1 MISGCVASALRYS
14 ALAFAALLLIIV
26 PRSAAQ
32 VVQLSGGSSSLME
45 TQGGSV
51 QVDSENVH
59 STFGLGWHDG
69 LRAGF
74 RAESTFNG
82 TKVSL
87 GDEIIPFVLPTDV
100 FDTSYYLWG
109 RGIGLRRPLGGGDAL
124 VFAGYTSESL
134 NTPFVNT
141 ASPDDPFAA
150 LFYRRPLGEK
160 FKFSS
165 FNLLSRRLSS
175 IQSLE
180 WMPVRDLSFAA
191 SAGVGYEQPY
201 GALSARLHRNK
212 LDLWASESVSTDSF
226 RRIRLVSP
234 LMTEQKGANARIEY
248 RPWRDVGLS
257 LSRQDLL
264 APLADGTSLE
274 ARVYGANGWFSLAG
288 VRVNNSL
295 FHSIGPSGSSD
306 ASLSSL
312 ERSFANRFDVR
323 LEYFHSRS
331 EASGSF
337 EGLTSTFRERINAH
351 ISVSQSVFS
360 EGSQHTIAFG
370 GQFVSNALEVSLDY
384 QTIYVPFVLPGQS
397 PFRQVLSLNFRGKV
411 WKDMDFHAATNY
423 TPLGQ
428 TRYTAYVTNELY
440 SDGTHMVSAG
450 RSAGR
455 AIAPYIIRGVVHD
468 DKSQPVYGAALIVD
482 KQQVFTD
489 SDGAFVV
496 RKKKGGDYDLKV
508 DVANFLFPGDFL
520 VISAPEKVRARL
532 SGAAETVTVR
542 LQRCGSANDQYSDR
556 GVAVGENIGKQK

>member
-1 MISGCVASALRYS
+1 MKSGDVASALCQS
-14 ALAFAALLLIIV
+14 ALAFAATFLFLA
-26 PRSAAQ
+26 PRSPAQ
-32 VVQLSGGSSSLME
+32 VIQLSGGSSSLME

-51 QVDSENVH
+51 QVDSENMH

-69 LRAGF
+69 LRTGF
-74 RAESTFNG
+74 LAESTFDG

-109 RGIGLRRPLGGGDAL
+109 RGIGLRRAIGDGDAL
-124 VFAGYTSESL
+124 IFAGYTSESL
-134 NTPFVNT
+134 NTPFLNT
-141 ASPDDPFAA
+141 ASPDDPVAA
-150 LFYRRPLGEK
+150 FFYRHPLGEK

-165 FNLLSRRLSS
+165 YNLVSGRLTT

-180 WMPVRDLSFAA
+180 WMPIHDLTFAA
-191 SAGVGYEQPY
+191 SSGVGYQEPY
-201 GALSARLHRNK
+201 GAISARLHRNK
-212 LDLWASESVSTDSF
+212 IDVWASESESTDSF

-234 LMTEQKGANARIEY
+234 LMTEQKGANARVEY
-248 RPWRDVGLS
+248 RPWTNVGLS

-264 APLADGTSLE
+264 APLPDGGSLE
-274 ARVYGANGWFSLAG
+274 ARVDGVNGWFSLAG

-295 FHSIGPSGSSD
+295 FHSDGPSGATD

-312 ERSFANRFDVR
+312 ERSFANRLDIR

-331 EASGSF
+331 DLSGSF

-351 ISVSQSVFS
+351 LSVSQSVFS
-360 EGSQHTIAFG
+360 QGSQHTVSFG

-384 QTIYVPFVLPGQS
+384 QTIFVPFVLPGQS

-411 WKDMDFHAATNY
+411 WKDMDLHAATNY

-440 SDGTHMVSAG
+440 SDGSGLVAAG

-455 AIAPYIIRGVVHD
+455 SIPPYLVRGVVLD
-468 DKSQPVYGAALIVD
+468 ERNQPVFGAALIVD
-482 KQQVFTD
+482 RDQVFTD
-489 SDGAFVV
+489 SDGTFVS
-496 RKKKGGDYDLKV
+496 RKKKAGEYNLRVDL
-508 DVANFLFPGDFL
+508 ASFLFPDEY
-520 VISAPEKVRARL
+520 VIVSAPAKVL
-532 SGAAETVTVR
+532 AAQPSAHEETVVVRISRRPGTVS
-542 LQRCGSANDQYSDR
+542 QA
-556 GVAVGENIGKQK
+556 QKN